1 MVVDFSKAE
10 ITYCMFTDECDLT
23 KVILP
28 KDGKHYLMKNKTLV
42 KEYVNMFCEYL
53 KDEEKIY
60 LDWILD
66 IFLHLY
72 PGNIMDILNYQDWY
86 DSMLENGAKEDDAKI
101 ILDRLIKE
109 LKDKNYIV

>member
-1 MVVDFSKAE
+1 
-10 ITYCMFTDECDLT
+10 
-23 KVILP
+23 
-28 KDGKHYLMKNKTLV
+28 
-42 KEYVNMFCEYL
+42 MFCEHL
-53 KDEEKIY
+53 KDKEKIY

-101 ILDRLIKE
+101 ILDKLIKE

>member
-1 MVVDFSKAE
+1 
-10 ITYCMFTDECDLT
+10 
-23 KVILP
+23 
-28 KDGKHYLMKNKTLV
+28 MKNKTLV